1 MLRRRNRNRPSSPS
15 PKIGNLLN
23 SMNSKLSQF
32 DEWLFTLTM
41 DIMIIPVDHRYGS
54 IWATLGLPKKFTPW
68 SFESFSHFFLDFS
81 KKKAKIFEI

>member
-1 MLRRRNRNRPSSPS
+1 MFNTFSP
-15 PKIGNLLN
+15 NLFETVETKGETL
-23 SMNSKLSQF
+23 KPFWQ
-32 DEWLFTLTM
+32 LF
-41 DIMIIPVDHRYGS
+41 RYGS